1 MKILITGANGQLGRE
16 LHASLERQLPGQ
28 TVYTDV
34 EQLDITDARQV
45 EDFISTGG
53 FTHIVNCAAYTAV
66 DKAESDQTMCY
77 RINADAVCNL
87 ASSAAK
93 TGCRVIHVSTDYV
106 FDGRAHSPYR
116 ETDKVNPLSNYGA
129 SKRKGEMVLLSLCP
143 DAIIIR
149 TAWLYSTTGHNFV
162 KTMLKLG
169 RENKE
174 IRVVSDQIGTPT
186 YASDL
191 AEAIV
196 GILKSRQ
203 WTPGIFHFTDEGV
216 CSWYDFTKAIFR
228 YAGIKNCKIV
238 PINTED
244 YPTAA
249 VRPPYSVLD
258 KTTIKKTYGIEIP
271 HWEESLALC
280 IARLS
285 ALAD

>member
-28 TVYTDV
+28 TVYTDA

-45 EDFISTGG
+45 EDFISTGN

-87 ASSAAK
+87 ASVAAK
-93 TGCRVIHVSTDYV
+93 CGCKVIHISTDYV

-162 KTMLKLG
+162 KTMLKFG

-174 IRVVSDQIGTPT
+174 IRVVSDQVGTPT

-191 AEAIV
+191 AEVIV
-196 GILKSRQ
+196 GILRARQ

-216 CSWYDFTKAIFR
+216 CSWYDFSKAIFR
-228 YAGIKNCKIV
+228 YAGIRNCKVI

>member
-28 TVYTDV
+28 TVYTDA

-45 EDFISTGG
+45 EDFISTGN

-87 ASSAAK
+87 ASVAAK
-93 TGCRVIHVSTDYV
+93 CGCKVIHISTDYV

-174 IRVVSDQIGTPT
+174 IRVVSDQVGTPT

-196 GILKSRQ
+196 GILRSRQ

-216 CSWYDFTKAIFR
+216 CSWYDFSKAIFR
-228 YAGIKNCKIV
+228 YAGIRNCKVI